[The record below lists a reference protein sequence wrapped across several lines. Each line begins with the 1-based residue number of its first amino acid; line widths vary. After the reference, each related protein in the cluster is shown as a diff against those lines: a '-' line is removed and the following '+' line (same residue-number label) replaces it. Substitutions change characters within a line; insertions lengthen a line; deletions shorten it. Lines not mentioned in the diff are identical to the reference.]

1 MAYPNCNKNKD
12 KFPWM
17 GQVIIQGNKK
27 RKCFKTKKAALQ
39 WEEEGKSDNDA
50 NTPQQ
55 IRSVSCLE
63 WAEKYLQYATGTGGF
78 CEKTVSE
85 KQLAFRELFAN
96 EEVDPYEPADS
107 LEPLVILNHLQ
118 EQAFSRSGN
127 AANKQRKNLRAAW
140 QFGIKYLNL
149 PLLNPFTYVERFAEE
164 RQERYMPTLDEF
176 WKVFDVCATDQDQ
189 LMLRMY
195 LETGARREELFRL
208 GWKDVDFKKK
218 SIRLIWRKNKK
229 GQWEEAWL
237 PVRDEFMDLLKVHQ
251 KSTGFKTFV
260 FLNTQGSEDQKFWIP
275 YQYRQHWLKGLCELA
290 GVKQFGFHGI
300 RHLFASILAASN
312 TPLVDIQFML
322 RHKHL
327 STTQRYIHQLQK
339 GNREVLAALPD
350 FMERLKKST
359 SKVHQ
364 IDSLQ
369 MKQSAK

>member
-17 GQVIIQGNKK
+17 GQVVIQGLKK
-27 RKCFKTKKAALQ
+27 RKCFKTKKSALQ
-39 WEEEGKSDNDA
+39 WEEEGRSA
-50 NTPQQ
+50 AGEATQQ
-55 IRSVSCLE
+55 QTHTVSLVE
-63 WAEKYLQYATGTGGF
+63 WATKYLDYATGKGGF

-85 KQLAFRELFAN
+85 KQLAFRLLFDN

-118 EQAFSRSGN
+118 EQAEARSGN

-140 QFGIKYLNL
+140 QFGMKYLNL
-149 PLLNPFTYVERFAEE
+149 PLLNPFTHVERFAEE
-164 RQERYMPTLDEF
+164 RQERYMPTLEEF
-176 WKVFDVCATDQDQ
+176 WRVFDVCPTGQDQ

-218 SIRLIWRKNKK
+218 SVRLTWRKNKK

-251 KSTGFKTFV
+251 KYTGLQMFV
-260 FLNTQGSEDQKFWIP
+260 FLNTQGSDNPKFWVP
-275 YQYRQHWLKGLCELA
+275 YQYRQHWLKELCEQA

-300 RHLFASILAASN
+300 RHLFASILAAN
-312 TPLVDIQFML
+312 NVPLVEIQFML

-364 IDSLQ
+364 INLLQ
-369 MKQSAK
+369 VKQSAK